1 MSIAAVSRATAAD
14 LAVAASDLRI
24 EQRDDA
30 GYHLFVRAKPGI
42 GSVLLV
48 ETTKDPGGV
57 ADNYA
62 YRAEAWNPVNGDERR
77 ILNGAFIDP
86 KSGIWSLIDSTPEPD
101 AEFGSA
107 FHVFIP
113 WVVAYGY
120 SWSRNGREFIADGTF
135 VNIRTFP
142 KPYAD
147 YSDGFLDNPYRISV
161 TQKPFPRP
169 EPIVAPAVEPP
180 PTVVEPPAPAS
191 VPKPAPAPAP
201 KPEPKP
207 KPEPPDTSIYMPE
220 TLRSFE
226 SIAKSGKGTVSY
238 SLGEADIVPTLER
251 ILDAV
256 EGDSLDLVI
265 CLDTTDS
272 MADDIEAVKT
282 SLPEMVAAR
291 TARFS
296 SFRLGLVLYK
306 DYFEDYVVKRLDFTR
321 DVAAFTQAVTRVRV
335 AGGRDIPE
343 AVYEALYEALVGYDW
358 SAEAKL
364 VVLIGDAP
372 AHPLPRGKIDKAMVD
387 RKSAETG
394 VSIDVI
400 ILPH

>member
-1 MSIAAVSRATAAD
+1 VLLLPLAAASAQPASSPLAVSS
-14 LAVAASDLRI
+14 SDLRI

-48 ETTKDPGGV
+48 ETTKDPSGV

-77 ILNGAFIDP
+77 MLDGAFIDP
-86 KSGIWSLIDSTPEPD
+86 ARGLWSLIDSTPEPD
-101 AEFGSA
+101 ASFGSA
-107 FHVFIP
+107 YHIFIP

-120 SWSRNGREFIADGTF
+120 PWSRNGREFIADGTF
-135 VNIRTFP
+135 VNIRAFA

-147 YSDGFLDNPYRISV
+147 YSGGFVDNPYRISV

-169 EPIVAPAVEPP
+169 EPRALPAI
-180 PTVVEPPAPAS
+180 EPPAPI
-191 VPKPAPAPAP
+191 VEAP

-207 KPEPPDTSIYMPE
+207 EPKPVDTSIYMPE

-226 SIAKSGKGTVSY
+226 SIAESGKGTVSY
-238 SLGEADIVPTLER
+238 SLGAADIVPTLER

-256 EGDSLDLVI
+256 EGESLDLVI
-265 CLDTTDS
+265 CLDTTES

-282 SLPEMVAAR
+282 SLPAMVAEK
-291 TARFS
+291 TKRFS
-296 SFRLGLVLYK
+296 AFRLGLVLYK
-306 DYFEDYVVKRLDFTR
+306 DYFEDYVVKRMEFTR
-321 DVAAFTQAVTRVRV
+321 DVGAFTDAVTRVRV

-343 AVYEALYEALVGYDW
+343 AVYEALYEALIGYPW
-358 SAEAKL
+358 SADAML

-372 AHPLPRGKIDKAMVD
+372 AHPLPRGRVSKAMVD
-387 RKSAETG
+387 AKSAELG
-394 VSIDVI
+394 VAISVI
-400 ILPH
+400 VLPH

>member
-1 MSIAAVSRATAAD
+1 MRTNALARISIILLLPLAAASAQSGSSPLAVSS
-14 LAVAASDLRI
+14 SDLRI

-30 GYHLFVRAKPGI
+30 GYHLFVRAKPGL

-48 ETTKDPGGV
+48 ETTKDPSGV

-77 ILNGAFIDP
+77 MLDGAFIDP
-86 KSGIWSLIDSTPEPD
+86 ARGLWSLIDSTPEPD
-101 AEFGSA
+101 ASFGSA
-107 FHVFIP
+107 YHVFIP

-120 SWSRNGREFIADGTF
+120 PWSRNGREFIADGTF
-135 VNIRTFP
+135 VNIRAFA

-147 YSDGFLDNPYRISV
+147 YSGGFVDNPYRISV

-169 EPIVAPAVEPP
+169 EPRALPAI
-180 PTVVEPPAPAS
+180 EPPAPI
-191 VPKPAPAPAP
+191 VDAP

-207 KPEPPDTSIYMPE
+207 VDTSIYMPE

-226 SIAKSGKGTVSY
+226 SIAESGKGTVSY
-238 SLGEADIVPTLER
+238 SLGAADIVPTLER

-256 EGDSLDLVI
+256 EGESLDLVI
-265 CLDTTDS
+265 CLDTTES

-282 SLPEMVAAR
+282 SLPAMVAEK
-291 TARFS
+291 TKRFS
-296 SFRLGLVLYK
+296 AFRLGLVLYK
-306 DYFEDYVVKRLDFTR
+306 DYFEDYVVKRMEFTQ
-321 DVAAFTQAVTRVRV
+321 DVGAFTDAVTRVRV

-343 AVYEALYEALVGYDW
+343 AVYEALYEALIGYPW
-358 SAEAKL
+358 SADAML

-372 AHPLPRGKIDKAMVD
+372 AHPLPRGRISKAMVD
-387 RKSAETG
+387 AKSAELG
-394 VSIDVI
+394 VAISVI
-400 ILPH
+400 VLPH

>member
-1 MSIAAVSRATAAD
+1 MRTNALARISIILLLPLAAASAQSGSSPLAVSS
-14 LAVAASDLRI
+14 SDLRI

-30 GYHLFVRAKPGI
+30 GYHLFVRAKPGL

-48 ETTKDPGGV
+48 ETTKDPSGV

-77 ILNGAFIDP
+77 MLDGAFIDP
-86 KSGIWSLIDSTPEPD
+86 ARGLWSLIDSTPEPD
-101 AEFGSA
+101 ASFGSA
-107 FHVFIP
+107 YHIFIP

-120 SWSRNGREFIADGTF
+120 PWSRNGREFIADGTF
-135 VNIRTFP
+135 VNIRAFA

-147 YSDGFLDNPYRISV
+147 YSGGFVDNPYRISV

-169 EPIVAPAVEPP
+169 EPRALPAI
-180 PTVVEPPAPAS
+180 EPPAPI
-191 VPKPAPAPAP
+191 VDAP

-207 KPEPPDTSIYMPE
+207 VDTSIYMPE

-226 SIAKSGKGTVSY
+226 SIAESGKGTVSY
-238 SLGEADIVPTLER
+238 SLGAADIVPTLER

-256 EGDSLDLVI
+256 EGESLDLVI
-265 CLDTTDS
+265 CLDTTES

-282 SLPEMVAAR
+282 SLPAMVAEK
-291 TARFS
+291 TKRFS
-296 SFRLGLVLYK
+296 AFRLGLVLYK
-306 DYFEDYVVKRLDFTR
+306 DYFEDYVVKRMEFTQ
-321 DVAAFTQAVTRVRV
+321 DVGAFTEAVTRVRV

-343 AVYEALYEALVGYDW
+343 AVYEALYEALIGYPW
-358 SAEAKL
+358 SADAML

-372 AHPLPRGKIDKAMVD
+372 AHPLPRGRISKAMVD
-387 RKSAETG
+387 AKSAELG
-394 VSIDVI
+394 VAISVI
-400 ILPH
+400 VLPH

>member
-1 MSIAAVSRATAAD
+1 MRTNALARISIILLLPLAAASAQSGSSPLAVSS
-14 LAVAASDLRI
+14 SDLRI

-30 GYHLFVRAKPGI
+30 GYHLFVRAKPGL

-48 ETTKDPGGV
+48 ETTKDPSGV

-77 ILNGAFIDP
+77 MLDGAFIDP
-86 KSGIWSLIDSTPEPD
+86 ARGLWSLIDSTPEPD
-101 AEFGSA
+101 ASFGSA
-107 FHVFIP
+107 YHVFIP

-120 SWSRNGREFIADGTF
+120 PWSRNGREFIADGTF
-135 VNIRTFP
+135 VNIRAFA

-147 YSDGFLDNPYRISV
+147 YSGGFVDNPYRISV

-169 EPIVAPAVEPP
+169 EPRALPAI
-180 PTVVEPPAPAS
+180 EPPAPI
-191 VPKPAPAPAP
+191 VDAP

-207 KPEPPDTSIYMPE
+207 VDTSIYMPE

-226 SIAKSGKGTVSY
+226 SIAESGKGTVSY
-238 SLGEADIVPTLER
+238 SLGAADIVPTLER

-256 EGDSLDLVI
+256 EGESLDLVI
-265 CLDTTDS
+265 CLDTTES

-282 SLPEMVAAR
+282 SLPAMVAEK
-291 TARFS
+291 TKRFS
-296 SFRLGLVLYK
+296 AFRLGLVLYK
-306 DYFEDYVVKRLDFTR
+306 DYFEDYVVKRMEFTQ
-321 DVAAFTQAVTRVRV
+321 DVGAFTEAVTRVRV

-343 AVYEALYEALVGYDW
+343 AVYEALYEALIGYPW
-358 SAEAKL
+358 SADAML

-372 AHPLPRGKIDKAMVD
+372 AHPLPRGRISKAMVD
-387 RKSAETG
+387 AKSAELG
-394 VSIDVI
+394 VAISVI
-400 ILPH
+400 VLPH

>member
-1 MSIAAVSRATAAD
+1 MLLLPLAAASAQPASSPLAVSS
-14 LAVAASDLRI
+14 SDLRI

-48 ETTKDPGGV
+48 ETTKDPSGV

-77 ILNGAFIDP
+77 MLDGAFIDP
-86 KSGIWSLIDSTPEPD
+86 ARGLWSLIDSTPEPD
-101 AEFGSA
+101 ASFGSA
-107 FHVFIP
+107 YHIFIP

-120 SWSRNGREFIADGTF
+120 PWSRNGREFIADGTF
-135 VNIRTFP
+135 VNIRAFA

-147 YSDGFLDNPYRISV
+147 YSGGFVDNPYRISV

-169 EPIVAPAVEPP
+169 EPRALPAI
-180 PTVVEPPAPAS
+180 EPPAPI
-191 VPKPAPAPAP
+191 VEAP

-207 KPEPPDTSIYMPE
+207 EPKPVDTSIYMPE

-226 SIAKSGKGTVSY
+226 SIAESGKGTVSY
-238 SLGEADIVPTLER
+238 SLGAADIVPTLER

-256 EGDSLDLVI
+256 EGESLDLVI
-265 CLDTTDS
+265 CLDTTES

-282 SLPEMVAAR
+282 SLPAMVAEK
-291 TARFS
+291 TKRFS
-296 SFRLGLVLYK
+296 AFRLGLVLYK
-306 DYFEDYVVKRLDFTR
+306 DYFEDYVVKRMEFTR
-321 DVAAFTQAVTRVRV
+321 DVGAFTDAVTRVRV

-343 AVYEALYEALVGYDW
+343 AVYEALYEALIGYPW
-358 SAEAKL
+358 SADAML

-372 AHPLPRGKIDKAMVD
+372 AHPLPRGRVSKAMVD
-387 RKSAETG
+387 AKSAELG
-394 VSIDVI
+394 VAISVI
-400 ILPH
+400 VLPH